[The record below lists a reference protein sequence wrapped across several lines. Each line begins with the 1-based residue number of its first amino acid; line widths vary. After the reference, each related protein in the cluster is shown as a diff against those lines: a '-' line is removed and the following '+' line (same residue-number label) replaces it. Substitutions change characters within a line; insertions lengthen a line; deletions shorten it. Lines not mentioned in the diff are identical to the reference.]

1 MYRASVVILNWNGIG
16 FLRQYLPL
24 LVEHTTYNDVELVVA
39 DNNSSDGS
47 QEYIK
52 NAFPTVRLIEFAQNH
67 GFAGGYNLA
76 LNQIEAKYFILL
88 NSDVEVTKGW
98 IEPLL
103 DFLDKNDDVAAV
115 MPKIHSV
122 HDKSLFEY
130 AGAAGGYIDMF
141 GYPFCRGRVFDHL
154 EKDNGQYDDV
164 AEVFWATGACLTIR
178 SEVYKALGGLD
189 EHFFAHM
196 EEIDLCWRVQWDGY
210 RIFCVPQSVIYH
222 YGGGALPKESPKKIF
237 LNFRNS
243 LYMLVKNLTL
253 AYLPL
258 IIFCRLFFD
267 AVAGLQFLL
276 KKKPDFAWA
285 VVKAWFSFIVK
296 IPFYLNYRRK
306 SHKTRVSKKWDK
318 LVFHKSVVCSY
329 FVLKKQ
335 TFTEII
341 K

>member
-39 DNNSSDGS
+39 DNNSTDGS

-52 NAFPTVRLIEFAQNH
+52 QSFSTIRLIEFYENH

-76 LNQIEAKYFILL
+76 FNEIDAKYYILL

-115 MPKIHSV
+115 MPKVHSV

-178 SEVYKALGGLD
+178 SEVYKAVGGLD
-189 EHFFAHM
+189 KRFFCPHGRDRPLLACTLGWLS
-196 EEIDLCWRVQWDGY
+196 DFLCTSIGDIPLWRRG
-210 RIFCVPQSVIYH
+210 I
-222 YGGGALPKESPKKIF
+222 A
-237 LNFRNS
+237 
-243 LYMLVKNLTL
+243 
-253 AYLPL
+253 
-258 IIFCRLFFD
+258 
-267 AVAGLQFLL
+267 
-276 KKKPDFAWA
+276 
-285 VVKAWFSFIVK
+285 
-296 IPFYLNYRRK
+296 
-306 SHKTRVSKKWDK
+306 
-318 LVFHKSVVCSY
+318 
-329 FVLKKQ
+329 
-335 TFTEII
+335 
-341 K
+341 